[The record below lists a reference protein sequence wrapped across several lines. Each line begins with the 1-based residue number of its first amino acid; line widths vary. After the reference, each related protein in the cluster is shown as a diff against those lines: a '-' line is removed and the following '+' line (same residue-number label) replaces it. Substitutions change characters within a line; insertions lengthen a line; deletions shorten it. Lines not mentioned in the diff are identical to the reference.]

1 MNLKHNGN
9 KLILLIL
16 ILTTLL
22 FFWAKKDAI
31 QSPVNPFLF
40 FSQLFA
46 VLGAILF
53 SLSFIISSRTR
64 FIENLFDGLPD
75 AYKTHHLIGALGF
88 TLLLNHPLFLILKAF
103 FNGVPV
109 TIYLLPVGPL
119 PYAWGVFSLYFMIAL
134 IVLTLFINLP
144 YNVWKFT
151 HTFMGLSLFFA
162 ARHIFNITSDISR
175 NEILGTWVKFFVLI
189 GIAAFLY
196 KLFLYRKFSGSY
208 IYKLVKLE
216 TFGAVHNLIASPE
229 GKSIQFKP
237 GQFVFVRVLNNKK
250 VSNEEHPFSL
260 VEKNANGEIVFSIKK
275 SGDFTNKL
283 ENLNSGDR
291 LEIIGP
297 FGLIHKK
304 LHKDLDY
311 VFIAGGIGITPF
323 IGAVEEVLNLGRKAY
338 FFYSIK
344 NQSEALYDDK
354 LKSFV
359 GKFDKMHYK
368 IWFSDTQGK
377 LSITGVQSSIET
389 GICDMADKF
398 FLICGPKAMMYSLE
412 KQLIE
417 KGVDSKNIY
426 MEDFDL

>member
-1 MNLKHNGN
+1 MNFRHAGN
-9 KLILLIL
+9 KLILFIL
-16 ILTTLL
+16 FITALL
-22 FFWAKKDAI
+22 FFWAKRDTI
-31 QSPVNPFLF
+31 QDPMSSLLF

-88 TLLLNHPLFLILKAF
+88 TLLLNHPFFLILKAF
-103 FNGVPV
+103 FNEAPV

-119 PYAWGVFSLYFMIAL
+119 PYAWGVFALYFMIAL
-134 IVLTLFINLP
+134 IVITLFINLP
-144 YNVWKFT
+144 YNVWKLT

-162 ARHIFNITSDISR
+162 TQHVFNITSDISR
-175 NEILGTWVKFFVLI
+175 DIILGTWIKFFMLV

-216 TFGAVHNLIASPE
+216 TFGAVQNLIASPE
-229 GKSIQFKP
+229 GKSLQFKP

-260 VEKNANGEIVFSIKK
+260 VGKNENGEIIFSIKM
-275 SGDFTNKL
+275 SGYFTNTL
-283 ENLNSGDR
+283 GNLNSGDK
-291 LEIIGP
+291 LEVIGP

-304 LHKDLDY
+304 LHTDLDY

-323 IGAVEEVLNLGRKAY
+323 IGSVEEVLNLGKKAY
-338 FFYSIK
+338 FFYSVK
-344 NQSEALYDDK
+344 NQSEALYDGT
-354 LKSFV
+354 LKNFAK
-359 GKFDKMHYK
+359 KFDKMHYK
-368 IWFSDTQGK
+368 IRLSDTQGN
-377 LSITGVQSSIET
+377 LSLTDIESD
-389 GICDMADKF
+389 IVSLSNKF
-398 FLICGPKAMMYSLE
+398 FLICGPKAMMHSLE
-412 KQLIE
+412 KQLMK
-417 KGVDSKNIY
+417 KGVDAENIY
-426 MEDFDL
+426 MEDFDLR